1 MGVGLE
7 MEGVSF
13 TPTPKELARM
23 GKTIAS
29 NICFVFHDFEKYRG
43 SYLNM
48 QGLNINCGINIVP
61 EEAPNEKA
69 NIGE

>member
-1 MGVGLE
+1 

-23 GKTIAS
+23 GKTIAC
-29 NICFVFHDFEKYRG
+29 NICSVFHDFVKQRG

-48 QGLNINCGINIVP
+48 QGLNINYGINIVP

>member
-1 MGVGLE
+1 MGGA
-7 MEGVSF
+7 SF
-13 TPTPKELARM
+13 TATPKELARM
-23 GKTIAS
+23 GKTIAC
-29 NICFVFHDFEKYRG
+29 NICSVFHDFVKQRG

>member
-1 MGVGLE
+1 

-13 TPTPKELARM
+13 TPTPKEPARM
-23 GKTIAS
+23 GKTIAC
-29 NICFVFHDFEKYRG
+29 NICSVFHDFVKQQG

>member
-1 MGVGLE
+1 

-23 GKTIAS
+23 GKTI
-29 NICFVFHDFEKYRG
+29 ICSVFHDFVKQRG

-48 QGLNINCGINIVP
+48 QGLNIKCGINIVP
-61 EEAPNEKA
+61 EEVPNEKA

>member
-1 MGVGLE
+1 

-23 GKTIAS
+23 GKTIAC
-29 NICFVFHDFEKYRG
+29 NICSVFHDFVKKQG

-48 QGLNINCGINIVP
+48 QRLNINCGINIVP
-61 EEAPNEKA
+61 EETPNEKA

>member
-1 MGVGLE
+1 

-23 GKTIAS
+23 GKTIAC
-29 NICFVFHDFEKYRG
+29 NICSVFHDFVKQRG

-61 EEAPNEKA
+61 KEAPNEKA

>member
-1 MGVGLE
+1 
-7 MEGVSF
+7 MEGLSF

-23 GKTIAS
+23 GKTIAC
-29 NICFVFHDFEKYRG
+29 NICPVFHDFVKQRG

-48 QGLNINCGINIVP
+48 QGLNINCGINIVL
-61 EEAPNEKA
+61 EEAQNEKA

>member
-1 MGVGLE
+1 

-13 TPTPKELARM
+13 TPTQKELACM
-23 GKTIAS
+23 GKTIGC
-29 NICFVFHDFEKYRG
+29 NICSVFHDFVKLRG

-61 EEAPNEKA
+61 EETPNEKA

>member
-1 MGVGLE
+1 

-13 TPTPKELARM
+13 TPTPKEFARM
-23 GKTIAS
+23 GKNIAC
-29 NICFVFHDFEKYRG
+29 NIYSVFHDFVKQRG

-69 NIGE
+69 NIGQ